1 MRKKIWALESGH
13 YSDREVHCLFTNKA
27 DADKAALTEDPYGG
41 GGYNVVS
48 YDVFDV
54 MPEPMTQYS
63 MVEVISDA
71 NPSYINT
78 TVVTEETKYPWMFWD
93 SVPRGARA
101 RYVRAP
107 MYGDTA
113 GRLEVKGD
121 DKQAVQQV
129 FSDNRAVILDA
140 LSKDEKPREVRP

>member
-1 MRKKIWALESGH
+1 
-13 YSDREVHCLFTNKA
+13 LFTNEA

-48 YDVFDV
+48 YLVLDE
-54 MPEPMTQYS
+54 MPEPITQYS
-63 MVEVISDA
+63 MVEEISDA

-78 TVVTEETKYPWMFWD
+78 TVVKEETKYEWMFWD
-93 SVPRGARA
+93 RVPSGGRA

-107 MYGDTA
+107 VHNSKA

-129 FSDNRAVILDA
+129 FSDARGVILDA
-140 LSKDEKPREVRP
+140 LSRNEKPKQVRP